1 MLKITSVTADPY
13 QKHNV
18 FLPDGSAFSFLL
30 YFRPQ
35 QLGWFLNDLT
45 YQDFTLQGLRITN
58 SPNMLFQFMNQ
69 IPFGLACF
77 SKDDREPTL
86 LEDFVSESSILYVLT
101 EEECQ
106 EYLRF
111 VRGQV

>member
-1 MLKITSVTADPY
+1 MLKITSLTADPY

-18 FLPDGSAFSFLL
+18 FLPDGSSFSFLL
-30 YFRPQ
+30 YFRPL
-35 QLGWFLNDLT
+35 QLGWFLNEIIFE
-45 YQDFTLQGLRITN
+45 DFTARGIRITN
-58 SPNMLFQFMNQ
+58 SPNILFQFMNQ

-77 SKDDREPTL
+77 SKDNREPTL
-86 LEDFVSESSILYVLT
+86 LEDFVSGNSVLYVLT
-101 EEECQ
+101 EDECQ